1 MIILEDL
8 KAEVLE
14 LFEALVDNSIIFY
27 YGSESIPT
35 GEITKFNIL
44 NNNIEIQIDDF
55 ETYEVNIDEFIE
67 YHSKEGANYH
77 TWPDIRKFDKKLEE
91 LLIMHS

>member
-1 MIILEDL
+1 MEDL